1 VVAGEGAATAR
12 LAARADLEQWLSLWE
27 KIAGLF
33 RRAER
38 ANLDR
43 KQVVLTAFL
52 DLQAAAS

>member
-1 VVAGEGAATAR
+1 MVR
-12 LAARADLEQWLSLWE
+12 LAARADLEQWLGLWE

-38 ANLDR
+38 VNLDR

-52 DLQAAAS
+52 DLQTAAS